1 MRRYSFFELQRKIV
15 RLSKHYAIHFVM
27 LFIMQGRYAYNLKP
41 TNIFLNFIVDQRIP
55 VVATHVRFD
64 RRYYDPNL
72 SARQQ

>member
-15 RLSKHYAIHFVM
+15 RWSKHYAIHFVM
-27 LFIMQGRYAYNLKP
+27 LFIMQGRYAYNSKP
-41 TNIFLNFIVDQRIP
+41 TNIFIFMVYKRIA
-55 VVATHVRFD
+55 VVATHISFD